1 VDPNA
6 LDLVLLTHLHG
17 DHFGGL
23 HLLLIDAKY
32 NSLRKRPLVIAG
44 PLGTRQRVE
53 EWSSLAFG
61 GSGQGFPFE
70 LRFVVWAP
78 GDKGKVEGR
87 EVRTFRAHHMSPEDG
102 ALQLRVRTDG
112 TTLAFTGDTG
122 WTDEVVSLADG
133 ADLLVS
139 ECTDLHPVTEGHIA
153 WDQLEP
159 RLKEL
164 RARRIV
170 LTHLGPEMCSR
181 RKTIRA
187 PRVRLAEDGM
197 TLRVS
202 RPAKRA

>member
-1 VDPNA
+1 VIEVIAKEIKQRKESIEAYTQGNS
-6 LDLVLLTHLHG
+6 LDLVANEKAEMEFLQQYKPAQMSHDEIVALVQQVLQEVG
-17 DHFGGL
+17 
-23 HLLLIDAKY
+23 AK
-32 NSLRKRPLVIAG
+32 G
-44 PLGTRQRVE
+44 
-53 EWSSLAFG
+53 
-61 GSGQGFPFE
+61 
-70 LRFVVWAP
+70 P